1 MKFSVFY
8 IPLLPACQC
17 YDRATGCHYD
27 EDVDNKGLSIDIHGF
42 YSGGGVC
49 ENCGYNSTGTV
60 QGINFGGYLFTE
72 V

>member
-1 MKFSVFY
+1 M
-8 IPLLPACQC
+8 
-17 YDRATGCHYD
+17 GCHYD